1 MPEPTESES
10 PGHLYNLLAL
20 YAALDKAVLSSDDPA
35 TAAIVEGFLPGTT
48 GEGQRGWSRDLERFL
63 GEPFPS
69 VNTALSRFLDAGT
82 APTRPQL
89 SRLVYVLGSIAHVPG
104 ARVGIEDDE
113 LARGLGLARP
123 QGEPLPAQTP
133 GRDFAGGV
141 TDPGGRLLQVLLER
155 FKNLHDWI
163 PATREAVLLNCLDE
177 IVARIA
183 LCNAC
188 VTTQNN
194 IECVLV
200 DTKLE
205 SSSVSLDQVKAILD
219 PRNWNKT
226 AGEFFCSMQDLG
238 TSNAADY
245 PQWGRILE
253 TVSAWCGTGLPKLET
268 DLLFYKAN
276 YPGQAVVQYDLN
288 PSGTEGDG
296 KVTVDKGWLKVG
308 TRTGGNA
315 GVAVSTRKVVHITGL
330 PPVAQKIFVCVMGYG
345 WASWEM
351 LLGGAIQSPAGLVA
365 WTEPPTPLQGV
376 QGVLH
381 FTSSFV
387 GTQAAQPATTPTIT
401 QPAATPTSTGTRPKT
416 AAGLAVSMFSDYLAQ
431 LANDS
436 AALAAK
442 WSNRDFTVDDLA
454 KYGAEYGARLAAE
467 PWRFVERLTELPPRK
482 PTCPP
487 IIGDDGF

>member
-1 MPEPTESES
+1 M
-10 PGHLYNLLAL
+10 
-20 YAALDKAVLSSDDPA
+20 
-35 TAAIVEGFLPGTT
+35 
-48 GEGQRGWSRDLERFL
+48 
-63 GEPFPS
+63 
-69 VNTALSRFLDAGT
+69 
-82 APTRPQL
+82 
-89 SRLVYVLGSIAHVPG
+89 
-104 ARVGIEDDE
+104 
-113 LARGLGLARP
+113 
-123 QGEPLPAQTP
+123 
-133 GRDFAGGV
+133 
-141 TDPGGRLLQVLLER
+141 
-155 FKNLHDWI
+155 
-163 PATREAVLLNCLDE
+163 
-177 IVARIA
+177 
-183 LCNAC
+183 
-188 VTTQNN
+188 TTQNN

-200 DTKLE
+200 DTKFE
-205 SSSVSLDQVKAILD
+205 SSSVSLDQVAILD

-351 LLGGAIQSPAGLVA
+351 LLGEAIQSPAGLVA

-431 LANDS
+431 VANDS
-436 AALAAK
+436 AAARGRKGRKPA
-442 WSNRDFTVDDLA
+442 DFTVDDLA
-454 KYGAEYGARLAAE
+454 EYGAEYGARLAAE